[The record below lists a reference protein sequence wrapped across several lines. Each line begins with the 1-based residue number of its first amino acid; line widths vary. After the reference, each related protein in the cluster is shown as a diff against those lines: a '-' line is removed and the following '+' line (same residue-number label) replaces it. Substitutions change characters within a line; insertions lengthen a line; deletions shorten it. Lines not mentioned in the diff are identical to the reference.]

1 MQPAGLSGEFNP
13 CRTQAEMCM
22 WKWFSILICSSV
34 QHGVI
39 PPPNEFNGTWSYLA
53 CKTAFSD
60 RISPWFSEVLQTCV
74 YLVLFWW
81 LNLSVTVIPYHI
93 TVTTGTEYDSSTDS
107 RVYII
112 IMGQK
117 VKTERLWLDL
127 PEGKDEFADGSV
139 EKFSVWGLDVG
150 EIKKVEVLC
159 ECSVSM
165 GGIWNAWPR
174 KLHVPVIVGDRK
186 TLGSEMNV
194 NGDVLMRFHIHPNL
208 KEVLFMSGKTE
219 ILGR

>member
-1 MQPAGLSGEFNP
+1 
-13 CRTQAEMCM
+13 MCM

-39 PPPNEFNGTWSYLA
+39 PSPNEFNGTWSYLA

-60 RISPWFSEVLQTCV
+60 RISPWFSEVLHTCV
-74 YLVLFWW
+74 YVVLFWW

-159 ECSVSM
+159 ELQCEHGGHMKRKAKETTCSCHSWWQKDTWV
-165 GGIWNAWPR
+165 WNECKWGCANEISHAPKPER
-174 KLHVPVIVGDRK
+174 STLHVWQ
-186 TLGSEMNV
+186 N
-194 NGDVLMRFHIHPNL
+194 
-208 KEVLFMSGKTE
+208 
-219 ILGR
+219 